1 MDRARLRPP
10 AVVHG
15 FVAEG
20 YEEVREAFVANFAD
34 HGDLGASCA
43 VHDGGRFVVDLWG
56 GYADEQGAMWRS
68 DSLCLAY
75 SVTKGLVTVLVA
87 RLVDEGLLEL
97 DELVQTYW
105 PEFGVRGKESTTVRM
120 LLSHQA
126 GLPTIEPG
134 FDRHTLLQTGI
145 AAAQLAGQAPRW
157 VPGDGFGYHALT
169 WGWLVD
175 EVLFRITGERVTSMI
190 RSMIA
195 DPLGVE
201 LYVGLS
207 DDAASRVADLS
218 SDSVTGGEQDL
229 PRESLTEQIS
239 DLELRS
245 EIDRGVAEAQKRVD
259 LFDETI
265 TAGGLL
271 PLMDP
276 DTWNSG
282 EVRRAS
288 IPGANAITNA
298 RAVAR
303 IYASLTV
310 DEPSSLISRGT
321 LLDFCATQSKGVDQI
336 TGFASRFGSG
346 FMLPTTGNPMYS
358 PASFGHEGVG
368 GAQGFADVDA
378 GFGFGFVPNRL
389 QQVAGGD
396 ARVASLVEAI
406 RRSRS

>member
-1 MDRARLRPP
+1 MDKTKPRPSA
-10 AVVHG
+10 AVQG

-20 YEEVREAFVANFAD
+20 YEAVREAFAANFVEHND
-34 HGDLGASCA
+34 VGASCA
-43 VHDGGRFVVDLWG
+43 VYDGSRFVVDLWG
-56 GYADEQGAMWRS
+56 GYADDRGTMWQS
-68 DSLCLAY
+68 DTLCLAY

-87 RLVDEGLLEL
+87 RLVDEGLLDL
-97 DELVQTYW
+97 DEPVQTYW
-105 PEFGVRGKESTTVRM
+105 PEFGVQGKGSTTVRM
-120 LLSHQA
+120 LLSHRA
-126 GLPTIEPG
+126 GLPTIERG
-134 FDRHTLLQTGI
+134 FDRKTLLQTGN
-145 AAAQLAGQAPRW
+145 AAARLATQAPRW
-157 VPGDGFGYHALT
+157 RPGEGFGYHALT

-175 EVLFRITGERVTSMI
+175 ELLFRVTGDRVTSMI
-190 RSMIA
+190 RRKLA

-207 DDAASRVADLS
+207 DEATPRVADLNAS
-218 SDSVTGGEQDL
+218 SVTQREQDL
-229 PRESLTEQIS
+229 PRELLVEQID
-239 DLELRS
+239 DLDLRRELK
-245 EIDRGVAEAQKRVD
+245 RGLAEAQEQAD

-276 DTWNSG
+276 ETWNSS

-303 IYASLTV
+303 IYGSLAS
-310 DEPSSLISRGT
+310 DEAGSLISRGT
-321 LLDFCATQSKGVDQI
+321 VLDFCATQSEGVDQI

-368 GAQGFADVDA
+368 GAQGFADLDA